1 MGVGHELGTL
11 LDEPRALAAEVGHRL
26 SLLITPAAVESIVS
40 KRECAILGLG
50 LAISLFV
57 SGCGPARQEQPAAS
71 QGVALDFRSDP
82 DPLKAGDNSIEV
94 TVRQPD
100 GTPVT
105 DAMVTAVFL
114 MPAMPAMNMP
124 AMRSETQLA
133 HVDGGRYRGTG
144 QLSMAGTWN
153 VTVTATREG
162 EPVGRRSFSIVA
174 K

>member
-1 MGVGHELGTL
+1 MTPLRVMFRVGLVVSMLPGGCTSHQE
-11 LDEPRALAAEVGHRL
+11 
-26 SLLITPAAVESIVS
+26 TPATGTEGQARPASP
-40 KRECAILGLG
+40 
-50 LAISLFV
+50 
-57 SGCGPARQEQPAAS
+57 GPLSTE
-71 QGVALDFRSDP
+71 GVAIDFRSEP
-82 DPLKAGDNSIEV
+82 DPPKSGDNSIEV

-105 DAMVTAVFL
+105 DATVTAVFS

-124 AMRSETQLA
+124 AMRSEAKLT
-133 HVDGGRYRGTG
+133 HVEGGLYRGMG

-162 EPVGRRSFSIVA
+162 EPLGRRSFSVVA